1 MKEIPKNCLSMK
13 HYKIT
18 IKHVLNT
25 DLKATELGEGFFG
38 NPSYPVYVR
47 VICRRQTTWFP
58 SKWGF
63 EFSKENFEKE
73 VINHAIVL
81 KKEIEDVREL
91 IEILQPEKDE
101 FKIKPLPKLYAFV
114 CRERKLVEYI
124 EEVLRIKILEF
135 GESLFDSDLVA
146 YEKYKQE
153 VLQYSE
159 FVWKR
164 THPLE
169 IVNTIF
175 LDLTRNEIVSQYHS
189 LVWNI
194 RAWES
199 ILINAIRIPNF
210 AQNKTYF
217 LIDFINGEFEQDLSN
232 YLKKEILSLP
242 NVDTLTKKEALPQV
256 KPMIDSMRKLFV
268 YHINEL
274 KSLF

>member
-1 MKEIPKNCLSMK
+1 M
-13 HYKIT
+13 
-18 IKHVLNT
+18 
-25 DLKATELGEGFFG
+25 
-38 NPSYPVYVR
+38 
-47 VICRRQTTWFP
+47 
-58 SKWGF
+58 
-63 EFSKENFEKE
+63 
-73 VINHAIVL
+73 
-81 KKEIEDVREL
+81 
-91 IEILQPEKDE
+91 
-101 FKIKPLPKLYAFV
+101 
-114 CRERKLVEYI
+114 
-124 EEVLRIKILEF
+124 
-135 GESLFDSDLVA
+135 
-146 YEKYKQE
+146 
-153 VLQYSE
+153 QYSE

>member
-1 MKEIPKNCLSMK
+1 MKQ
-13 HYKIT
+13 YKIT

-25 DLKATELGEGFFG
+25 DLKATELSEGFFG

-47 VICRRQTTWFP
+47 LICRRQTTWFP

-73 VINHAIVL
+73 SINHAIVL
-81 KKEIEDVREL
+81 KREIEDVREL
-91 IEILQPEKDE
+91 IEILQPEDDD

-135 GESLFDSDLVA
+135 GENLFDNDLVA

-153 VLQYSE
+153 VLKYSE

-175 LDLTRNEIVSQYHS
+175 LDSTRNEIVRQYHS

-199 ILINAIRIPNF
+199 ILMNTIKIPNF

-232 YLKKEILSLP
+232 YLKKEILSLSK
-242 NVDTLTKKEALPQV
+242 VDSLTKKETLPQV
-256 KPMIDSMRKLFV
+256 KPIIDSMRKLFV
-268 YHINEL
+268 NHINEL

>member
-1 MKEIPKNCLSMK
+1 MK

-25 DLKATELGEGFFG
+25 ELKATEFSEGFFG
-38 NPSYPVYVR
+38 SPSYPVYVR

-63 EFSKENFEKE
+63 EFSKEDFEKKS
-73 VINHAIVL
+73 INHAILL

-91 IEILQPEKDE
+91 IEILQPEDDK

-114 CRERKLVEYI
+114 CRERKLVEYVEDI
-124 EEVLRIKILEF
+124 LRNKILEF
-135 GESLFDSDLVA
+135 GERLFDNDLVA
-146 YEKYKQE
+146 FEKYKQE

-169 IVNTIF
+169 IVNAIF
-175 LDLTRNEIVSQYHS
+175 LDSSRNEIVGQYHS
-189 LVWNI
+189 MVWNI

-199 ILINAIRIPNF
+199 ILMNAIRVTNF

-217 LIDFINGEFEQDLSN
+217 LINFINGEFEQDLSN

-242 NVDTLTKKEALPQV
+242 DIDTLTKSETLPQV
-256 KPMIDSMRKLFV
+256 RPMIDSMRKLFV
-268 YHINEL
+268 NHINEL